1 MDIFKLI
8 VYAYLALQ
16 VLADLTLGV
25 IIYHQSGGLWLSI
38 AIMALPFSLSVY
50 LLYGLVTEKLPRRYG
65 RPVSLYEPAGFIGV
79 AFLIIIHIIIT
90 GMFMAGAVEKMGRG
104 PYIPITFVGMV
115 KSIEPLGEQELRGI
129 PVDPVDFDSR
139 VARFAV
145 TVHIE
150 SVTPGQVAFER
161 GTDQVFSVH
170 EPIAVFG
177 PDAIGKKYR
186 FEAGW
191 NEEHRGSMIFNL
203 KASQILYQDTR

>member
-1 MDIFKLI
+1 MNIFKLI

-16 VLADLTLGV
+16 VLVDLILGV
-25 IIYHQSGGLWLSI
+25 TIYHQIGSLWLSI
-38 AIMALPFSLSVY
+38 VIMALPFSLSIY
-50 LLYGLVTEKLPRRYG
+50 LLCGLVTEKLPGRYG
-65 RPVSLYEPAGFIGV
+65 IRVSLYEPAGFIGV
-79 AFLIIIHIIIT
+79 AFLIIIHVIIT
-90 GMFMAGAVEKMGRG
+90 GMFMAGAVEKLGRG
-104 PYIPITFVGMV
+104 PSIPITFVGTV
-115 KSIEPLGEQELRGI
+115 KSVEPLGERELRGI

-150 SVTPGQVAFER
+150 AVTPGQVAFER
-161 GTDQVFSVH
+161 GTDQAFTVH

-191 NEEHRGSMIFNL
+191 NEEHNGSMIINL
-203 KASQILYQDTR
+203 KASQILYEDAR